1 MIFSISHPDL
11 PAHSFVMG
19 TMHSRDSRA
28 FTYYAKAIELMKQC
42 AVFGPEMNTTLI
54 DTVQWQQAFTL
65 PPELVLDQVWAP
77 GKYSKKRAMLR
88 KAFGLDLDAL
98 KGVSPVFIQGLMMA
112 SCLGSEQ
119 PQTLDQMLLDN
130 ALQQGMAIKGIESPE
145 DQYAIAK
152 SLDAGIQIQQLDA
165 MLGRP
170 DKFRHHAHKLAM
182 LYANN
187 ELTPLYQLG
196 KRGLGAFRQ
205 ILLYD
210 RNQRMAEAIHHQIR
224 QAGNFVAIGAAHLPG
239 QKGVLRLLKQRGYK
253 VTAVD

>member
-1 MIFSISHPDL
+1 
-11 PAHSFVMG
+11 MG

-28 FTYYAKAIELMKQC
+28 FTYYSQACELMKQC
-42 AVFGPEMNTTLI
+42 EVFGPEMNTAHINTA
-54 DTVQWQQAFTL
+54 QWQQAFTL
-65 PPELVLDQVWAP
+65 PPDLALDRVWGQ
-77 GKYSKKRAMLR
+77 GKYQKRRTMLH

-130 ALQQGMAIKGIESPE
+130 AIKQGMTVKGIESPE

-152 SLDAGIQIQQLDA
+152 SLDAGVQIQQLDA

-170 DKFRHHAHKLAM
+170 DKFRHQANKLAV

-187 ELTPLYQLG
+187 ELTSLYQLG

-210 RNQRMAEAIHHQIR
+210 RNQRMAETIHHQIR
-224 QAGNFVAIGAAHLPG
+224 LAGNFVAVGAAHLPG

-253 VTAVD
+253 ITSVV